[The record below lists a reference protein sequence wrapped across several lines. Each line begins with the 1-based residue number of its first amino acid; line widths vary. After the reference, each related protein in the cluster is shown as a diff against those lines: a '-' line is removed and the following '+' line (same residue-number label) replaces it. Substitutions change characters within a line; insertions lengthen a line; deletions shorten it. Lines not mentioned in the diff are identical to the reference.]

1 LTDPTPE
8 VLLQIEEADR
18 QTETARARWL
28 DPAWRTAALG
38 WVEEQLARLRLTVTG
53 AIEQPHLRPW
63 STALSVPTTG
73 GRVWFKA
80 GGPGNRYE
88 AALLDA
94 LARWDTRGVLA
105 PLAVD
110 VDRGWL
116 LLPDGGARLREAIDD
131 GPGLD
136 QWERVLGGW
145 GRIQRE
151 LSPRAAELIAV
162 GVPDRRPHVLA
173 RALIHLVDDPAVQ
186 LQGPDRARLRDLLPT
201 YDRWCAELEAF
212 GVPASLQHDDLH
224 DGNVFVGPDG
234 DRIFD
239 WGDSSVSH
247 PFGTLLVTFRSIAA
261 HGLGGGA
268 AERRA
273 LVRLRDAYL
282 EPWTDAHSRA
292 SLTAAVPVAMRVA
305 IVSRSLSWQGALAGI
320 PVHDHGPWSGHVGGW
335 LMELFEPTPL

>member
-1 LTDPTPE
+1 MTDPAPE
-8 VLLQIEEADR
+8 VPRRIEEANR

-38 WVEEQLARLRLTVTG
+38 WVEEQLARLGLAVVG

-63 STALSVPTTG
+63 STALSVPTND

-94 LARWDTRGVLA
+94 LARWNSGGVLA

-116 LLPDGGARLREAIDD
+116 LLPDGGTRLREAIAD

-136 QWERVLGGW
+136 HWERVLGGW
-145 GRIQRE
+145 GRLQRE
-151 LSPRAAELIAV
+151 LSPRAEELISL

-173 RALIHLVDDPAVQ
+173 QALIDLVDDPAVE
-186 LQGPDRARLRDLLPT
+186 LQEPDRARLRDLVPT
-201 YDRWCAELEAF
+201 FDRWCAELEAF

-224 DGNVFVGPDG
+224 DGNVFVGPAG
-234 DRIFD
+234 DRVFD

-247 PFGTLLVTFRSIAA
+247 PFGTLLVTFRSLADK
-261 HGLGGGA
+261 GLGTDET
-268 AERRA
+268 ERRA
-273 LVRLRDAYL
+273 LRRLLDAYL
-282 EPWTDAHSRA
+282 EPWTDFHSRER
-292 SLTAAVPVAMRVA
+292 LTAAGRLAMRVA
-305 IVSRSLSWQGALAGI
+305 IVGRSLSWQGALAGV
-320 PVHDHGPWSGHVGGW
+320 PPRDHGPWAGYVGGW
-335 LMELFEPTPL
+335 LMALFEPTPL